1 MKRQVQT
8 AENLEEISIILR
20 QDQYVNSQCDLTSQG
35 TDCNDS

>member
-1 MKRQVQT
+1 MKRQVHT

-20 QDQYVNSQCDLTSQG
+20 HIATGSVCHNSQG